1 VRNTDTLGHASKLQR
16 ESRASSTAAP
26 GSQEPA
32 EAKRASQKARA
43 EIGAASRSR
52 ASRARRGGEEG
63 ESAGWLVRSWLCP
76 ASIPAAS
83 QSPRTASRGEAKD
96 NLAALSRH
104 ARRRATIRPLTLSL
118 LPASTNQPCP
128 RPSST
133 PGRTSAPRAQSPR
146 TACSCSSTARVR
158 LVLVLLLVAPPP
170 PRADTA
176 SPSPC
181 SLRHHQ
187 VPRRG
192 PSHSLLPFPQLPLTR
207 SPNSTPAA
215 TRSSSAR
222 QGATRPRRSRTSA
235 TRTRRARSSTS
246 TTSARAPRCARSPFR
261 APRSTSRRRR
271 RRRRRRRAR
280 LPGGL
285 RGLVALAPSSAAP
298 RRAPALLHLQ
308 PAEPGEVAAAA
319 RPRLDTASPLV
330 HPQQPLLSCD
340 RTLTRALCAAT
351 GHGQGCRTGK
361 VGARGGG
368 RKGRGVRRL
377 SSSRP
382 SRARTS
388 TALVRSGLMA

>member
-1 VRNTDTLGHASKLQR
+1 MRAERAVLQR
-16 ESRASSTAAP
+16 RGRRSRPKRSAQVRKRVPRLARRRAA
-26 GSQEPA
+26 GRVGRGVGGE
-32 EAKRASQKARA
+32 
-43 EIGAASRSR
+43 R
-52 ASRARRGGEEG
+52 ASRLGGSVVAGCAQRASLQQARAHVLRAEV
-63 ESAGWLVRSWLCP
+63 S
-76 ASIPAAS
+76 
-83 QSPRTASRGEAKD
+83 D
-96 NLAALSRH
+96 LAALSRH

-146 TACSCSSTARVR
+146 TVCSCSSTARVR
-158 LVLVLLLVAPPP
+158 LVLVLLLLAPPP

-261 APRSTSRRRR
+261 SPRSTSRRRR
-271 RRRRRRRAR
+271 EAETATTSKVAGRA
-280 LPGGL
+280 
-285 RGLVALAPSSAAP
+285 
-298 RRAPALLHLQ
+298 
-308 PAEPGEVAAAA
+308 
-319 RPRLDTASPLV
+319 
-330 HPQQPLLSCD
+330 
-340 RTLTRALCAAT
+340 
-351 GHGQGCRTGK
+351 
-361 VGARGGG
+361 
-368 RKGRGVRRL
+368 
-377 SSSRP
+377 
-382 SRARTS
+382 
-388 TALVRSGLMA
+388 